1 MHKHVRFLSSGYLT
15 QGVKQG
21 MASGVLPLGASRK
34 TFPSYHQELQLQKYF
49 PAVFAQAVWSQ
60 THPNIPRKALLSG
73 ANLLTSKA
81 ETCGVSGDAW
91 SIKVSS
97 PVVYQCLRCVL

>member
-15 QGVKQG
+15 QGAKLG

-49 PAVFAQAVWSQ
+49 PAVFARAVWGQ
-60 THPNIPRKALLSG
+60 THPNIPGKALLSG
-73 ANLLTSKA
+73 ANLLTSKV
-81 ETCGVSGDAW
+81 ETCGVSGDA
-91 SIKVSS
+91 
-97 PVVYQCLRCVL
+97 